1 MMGSSYDKY
10 VDELLEKLKD
20 MHPGD
25 SIVLSTEISQA
36 IDRASHRAISQLRAF
51 LLDKGINATIDG
63 DGRWVLIRFSE
74 IFHPQVKLIGDD
86 GVIRHFYSTKELT

>member
-1 MMGSSYDKY
+1 MWTMESSYDKY

-36 IDRASHRAISQLRAF
+36 IDMASHQAINQIRAF
-51 LLDKGINATIDG
+51 LLDKGINVTIDG
-63 DGRWVLIRFSE
+63 DGRPVLIRFSE
-74 IFHPQVKLIGDD
+74 IFHPQVELIGDD
-86 GVIRHFYSTKELT
+86 GIIAGQTYV